1 MARLNECIL
10 YRDFEHGD
18 LLAKMA
24 EIMTLWEKDAA
35 DLKSKEGQ
43 FFRMCQWFGG
53 NGRFIWIFRKPVAL
67 LSDLPAG

>member
-24 EIMTLWEKDAA
+24 EIMTLWEKDEE
-35 DLKSKEGQ
+35 DCHPPPS
-43 FFRMCQWFGG
+43 
-53 NGRFIWIFRKPVAL
+53 PVFQ
-67 LSDLPAG
+67 DHW

>member
-35 DLKSKEGQ
+35 DLNQRRDSSLNVSMVWWKWQVYMDFQETCG
-43 FFRMCQWFGG
+43 
-53 NGRFIWIFRKPVAL
+53 IAI
-67 LSDLPAG
+67 

>member
-35 DLKSKEGQ
+35 MQ
-43 FFRMCQWFGG
+43 FDHYDEIPKNIAEKIIG
-53 NGRFIWIFRKPVAL
+53 KK
-67 LSDLPAG
+67 

>member
-18 LLAKMA
+18 ILAKMA

-43 FFRMCQWFGG
+43 FFE
-53 NGRFIWIFRKPVAL
+53 
-67 LSDLPAG
+67 